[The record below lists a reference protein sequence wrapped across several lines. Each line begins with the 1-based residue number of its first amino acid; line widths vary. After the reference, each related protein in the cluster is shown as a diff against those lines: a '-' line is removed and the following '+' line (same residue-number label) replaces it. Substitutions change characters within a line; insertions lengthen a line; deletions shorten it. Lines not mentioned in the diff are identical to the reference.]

1 MGLRPLQKNYSYSAG
16 IDFRR
21 QNLTSTVD
29 PAVRAEYELTHS
41 LKPHADVIKPRQA

>member
-1 MGLRPLQKNYSYSAG
+1 MIYTQIFQRC

-29 PAVRAEYELTHS
+29 PRAEENKHLQWPYTHNID
-41 LKPHADVIKPRQA
+41 KAERAD